1 MMYLSRRQK
10 VKRNKVNPWGAVTV
24 VMEGGWVVGG
34 WQGSVMSNHL
44 IDKILY
50 QSLMVKNIIVTK
62 LKYLEGS
69 VVQKLF
75 SFYPRCTDT
84 YKKYL

>member
-1 MMYLSRRQK
+1 MGSC
-10 VKRNKVNPWGAVTV
+10 NSSD
-24 VMEGGWVVGG
+24 GGGVGGGGGG
-34 WQGSVMSNHL
+34 WQGNVMSNHL